1 MASKDFRQKK
11 RRESERRLKNRR
23 INPYPFGSTEW
34 VNLIQQE
41 YLLWPRQ
48 DRRSDE
54 RRAQPRRQGCRR
66 IHNSGRVRSYGH
78 RNSMQDLLTNEEKQM
93 LNELS
98 QSDIPD

>member
-23 INPYPFGSTEW
+23 INPYAFGSAEW

-48 DRRSDE
+48 DRRSED

-66 IHNSGRVRSYGH
+66 IHNSGQVRPSVH
-78 RNSMQDLLTNEEKQM
+78 TKTLQDLLTNEEKQM
-93 LNELS
+93 LNEII

>member
-34 VNLIQQE
+34 INLIQQE

-66 IHNSGRVRSYGH
+66 NTNIGRARPSGH
-78 RNSMQDLLTNEEKQM
+78 RKTMQGLLTNEEKQM